1 MESDKSAKFSEGFV
15 VRLGVSI
22 IRLESIIINRVA

>member
-15 VRLGVSI
+15 MRSTVSI